1 MRSLIYIKKMRNLK
15 YRRWKVS
22 GKRDYKRITCR
33 TGDRNA
39 TAPQRLRKETNY
51 DDNSNGTRSS
61 SNYDC

>member
-33 TGDRNA
+33 TGDRKCDGSTKIEKGNK
-39 TAPQRLRKETNY
+39 L
-51 DDNSNGTRSS
+51 
-61 SNYDC
+61 